1 MVVEW
6 VDFLCDVDDNAPLG
20 LPLNIKDDL
29 GYAFRLDSRAK
40 NTLNS
45 LLDTQFKGV
54 YREAT
59 KYHQQ
64 WSSKGGLDL
73 SGETVYIV
81 TSKWTVICF
90 TNSEWASLSR
100 EGK

>member
-6 VDFLCDVDDNAPLG
+6 VDFLADAGNQAPLG
-20 LPLNIKDDL
+20 LPLVIKDDL
-29 GYAFRLDSRAK
+29 GYVFKLDSRAK
-40 NTLNS
+40 NSLNA

-54 YREAT
+54 YREAD

-64 WSSKGGLDL
+64 WSSKDGLDL
-73 SGETVYIV
+73 SGEAFYIV
-81 TSKWTVICF
+81 TSKWTVVYF

>member
-6 VDFLCDVDDNAPLG
+6 VDFLADAGNQAPLG
-20 LPLNIKDDL
+20 LPLVIKDDM
-29 GYAFRLDSRAK
+29 GYAFKLDSRAK

-45 LLDTQFKGV
+45 LLGTQFKGV
-54 YREAT
+54 YREST

-64 WSSKGGLDL
+64 WSSKDGVDL

-90 TNSEWASLSR
+90 TNSEWASLSK
-100 EGK
+100 EVK